1 MRKDLPL
8 DVMKL
13 DMKNLR
19 TELSDIE
26 IGHIPET
33 DVIVSVARAV
43 LQMQNQKKV
52 SFSDML

>member
-1 MRKDLPL
+1 MYGIKKAMKKDLPL

-13 DMKNLR
+13 DMKNMR

-33 DVIVSVARAV
+33 DVIIQVAKTV
-43 LQMQNQKKV
+43 L
-52 SFSDML
+52 

>member
-1 MRKDLPL
+1 MKKDLPL

-26 IGHIPET
+26 IGHIPDT
-33 DVIVSVARAV
+33 DVMLYIARTV
-43 LQMQNQKKV
+43 I
-52 SFSDML
+52 